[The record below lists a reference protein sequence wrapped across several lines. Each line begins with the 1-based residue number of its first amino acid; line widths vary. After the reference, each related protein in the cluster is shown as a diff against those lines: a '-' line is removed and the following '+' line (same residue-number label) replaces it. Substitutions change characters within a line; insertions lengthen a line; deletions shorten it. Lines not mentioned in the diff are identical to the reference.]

1 MTVPEG
7 RKQTVI
13 KYLAIFFCIWISSPL
28 IAGARLRFA
37 AGSIDPLVE
46 SLEQGPSFEELV
58 NPTKP
63 MHYIVQLHQTPRQAV
78 LKELSNY
85 AKFLNYFPDHAY
97 IVKATPVQAN
107 TLRIHPAVRWVGLY
121 VASYK
126 YRPEVVAQD
135 LSGTGPSIVRIDL
148 FSDANLKQTRI
159 DIESI
164 GARVLKMFSQ
174 PSTRWRIEIP
184 PGRLADLAQIA
195 DVQWI
200 ENEGKRELRNSTTS
214 WVIQSNVNSNTSVWN
229 HVIHGEGQ
237 VVGHIDGLIDGTS
250 CYLDQLGKFVA
261 VHNQS
266 GGAIT
271 LHGTNTAG
279 TFVGDKAPYGTAD
292 NGDGNAFAAQITH
305 RNLEDLNSEI
315 TLYGALQVNHGDG
328 ARVHSNSW
336 GDDTTNTYTQD
347 CRDIDQF
354 SSETED
360 DLVIFSISN
369 LAAIKSPENA
379 KNVLAVGA
387 SQQASSQ
394 ANHCMGGSGPTLD
407 GRTKPEIFAPG
418 CNISTANI
426 SSCGLT
432 TVSGTSLA
440 APAVGG
446 AATLVRQYFTSG
458 FYPTG
463 SANGCDAFTPTGTLI
478 KAALLNSAVD
488 MTGVSGYPNNVE
500 GWGRV
505 LLENALYF
513 AGDSRKMI
521 LRDIRHSAGFPTG
534 ATNSNDYSF
543 SLNSGDSLRVTLVW
557 ADVESPVAAQGALI
571 NDLDLEVTT
580 PNGIF
585 KGNVFSGGQSST
597 GGNFDNVNNVEQV
610 AITNP
615 GNGNLIIRVI
625 ASDIPSG
632 PQGYALVVSGNVS
645 ECSNPPAAPSNLTV
659 TPGPNQLMLSWTAV
673 SGASYEIERNNAT
686 CSDPFTCVGTST
698 QNSFVDL
705 SVSQGVSYNYVVRS
719 VVGGCI
725 SAPSSCQSGTPG
737 AAALFTDNFDDGN
750 ANGWTFL
757 GKGNAGVV
765 SNELELSV
773 VKKETAVPTFSGC
786 DNCIVSADVEVIG
799 FRGALQFSYRD
810 KANFREV
817 RLEQDKDKVVVL
829 EKRNGDR
836 INKEVF
842 LQTLNSGQT
851 YHVEIQAFGSSV
863 IVSIDGLVLLN
874 SQWGDVPSGGFRL
887 LCKDATCQF
896 DNVLVEQ

>member
-1 MTVPEG
+1 MAVPEG

-13 KYLAIFFCIWISSPL
+13 KCFAIFFCIWISSPL
-28 IAGARLRFA
+28 MAGTRLRFA

-46 SLEQGPSFEELV
+46 SSEQGPSFEELV

-63 MHYIVQLHQTPRQAV
+63 LHYIVQLHQTLRPAV
-78 LKELSNY
+78 RKELSNY

-97 IVKATPVQAN
+97 IVRATPVQAS
-107 TLRIHPAVRWVGLY
+107 TLRVHPAVRWIGLY

-126 YRPEVVAQD
+126 YRPEAVAQD
-135 LSGTGPSIVRIDL
+135 LLATGPSIVRVDL
-148 FSDANLKQTRI
+148 FSDANFKQTHI

-174 PSTRWRIEIP
+174 PSTRWRIEVP
-184 PGRLADLAQIA
+184 PGRLADLAQVA

-200 ENEGKRELRNSTTS
+200 ENEGKRELRNSTTR

-229 HVIHGEGQ
+229 HGIQGEGQ

-250 CYLDQLGKFVA
+250 CYLDQPGKFVA

-271 LHGTNTAG
+271 SHGTNTAG
-279 TFVGDKAPYGTAD
+279 TLVGDKAPYGTAD

-305 RNLEDLNSEI
+305 RNLEDLNSLVS
-315 TLYGALQVNHGDG
+315 LYGALQVNHGDG

-336 GDDTTNTYTQD
+336 GDDTTDTYTQD

-354 SSETED
+354 SFETED
-360 DLVIFSISN
+360 DLVIFSVSN

-387 SQQASSQ
+387 SQQAANQ
-394 ANHCMGGSGPTLD
+394 ANHCAGGSGPTLD

-418 CNISTANI
+418 CNITTVSNA
-426 SSCGLT
+426 SCGTT

-440 APAVGG
+440 AAALGG
-446 AATLVRQYFTSG
+446 AATLVRQYFNNG

-463 SANGCDAFTPTGTLI
+463 TAQPSDAFTPTGTLI

-488 MTGVSGYPNNVE
+488 MTGVPGYPDNVE

-534 ATNSNDYSF
+534 ATDSDDYSF
-543 SLNSGDSLRVTLVW
+543 NLNSGDSLRVTLIW

-580 PNGIF
+580 PDGIF
-585 KGNVFSGGQSST
+585 KGNVFSGGQSAI

-610 AITNP
+610 AISNP
-615 GNGNLIIRVI
+615 STGNLVVRVI

-632 PQGYALVVSGNVS
+632 PQGYALIVSGDVS
-645 ECSNPPAAPSNLTV
+645 ESIDPPVILF
-659 TPGPNQLMLSWTAV
+659 
-673 SGASYEIERNNAT
+673 
-686 CSDPFTCVGTST
+686 SDDF
-698 QNSFVDL
+698 N
-705 SVSQGVSYNYVVRS
+705 
-719 VVGGCI
+719 
-725 SAPSSCQSGTPG
+725 
-737 AAALFTDNFDDGN
+737 DGN

-757 GKGNAGVV
+757 GKGSASVV

-773 VKKETAVPTFSGC
+773 LKKETAVPAFSGC
-786 DNCIVSADVEVIG
+786 DNCIVSADVEVTG
-799 FRGALQFSYRD
+799 FRGVLQFSYRD
-810 KANFREV
+810 KQNFREV
-817 RLEQDKDKVVVL
+817 RLEPDKDKVVVL
-829 EKRNGDR
+829 EKQNGDR
-836 INKEVF
+836 VHKEVF

-851 YHVEIQAFGSSV
+851 YHLEIQTFGSNA
-863 IVSIDGLVLLN
+863 IVSIDGSVLLN
-874 SQWGDVPSGGFRL
+874 SEWGDVPSGGFRL
-887 LCKDATCQF
+887 LCKDATCRF
-896 DNVLVEQ
+896 DNVLVEQQ